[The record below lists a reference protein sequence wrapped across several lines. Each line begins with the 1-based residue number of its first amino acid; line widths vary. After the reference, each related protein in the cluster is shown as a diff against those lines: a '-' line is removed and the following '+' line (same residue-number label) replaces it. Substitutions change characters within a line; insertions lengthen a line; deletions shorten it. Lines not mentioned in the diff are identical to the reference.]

1 MNRNEKDDGI
11 ENIYDI
17 DDKNVQNNTDLS
29 KTANELH
36 TEENKN
42 QDEVEDADFKD
53 IEINTSHD
61 APNPEVRARK
71 LTFKQRIRRIFWCC
85 CQEDDSP

>member
-71 LTFKQRIRRIFWCC
+71 LTFKQRIRRIF
-85 CQEDDSP
+85 